1 MSNNVK
7 NYYDKLTDKNSSKKM
22 TTGDSLSS
30 IYNTNHSSKYSSNK
44 NTQDLLSKIGFT
56 NFNNANAKISPVAPP
71 VTPTPIQA
79 STQAPTQVQQVAQT
93 QAPTPAPA
101 QAPTQAQTPTP
112 VTPAPINANV
122 VAPPVTPP
130 VAPPVTPP
138 PPFEDPQELAIQKYL
153 SGLNGVTETEEELR
167 RRIAEI
173 TGETLGAQ
181 TMIGG
186 EPISA
191 GAQTGRKNYLSREAL
206 AQLQPLQSA
215 LDAEVAIREGKSQEP
230 IVIGDSTYAPDG
242 TLLSKETGDPMNP
255 MLVSQGQQIIDPVTG
270 EVIASGAPKEVTV
283 STSITEA
290 NGRRLLVNKATGETI
305 KDLGEASS
313 ASPYENELTKY
324 QNINTA
330 EKLRQNFE
338 NTKTFQDYKEITMN
352 AINMNNVW
360 EAYKNS
366 DKFGTN
372 DDNAVGRNGASIA
385 VLTLFQKLLDPG
397 SVVRES
403 EYARAAMGTPLW
415 ARMKGAKDALTEGG
429 VGMSDYELH
438 AILSTAN
445 VLAASTEK
453 EYARRYKAE
462 TDRTASLGLSPEQVY
477 GYIYEPQGLNYGG
490 YTADNVSALESIE
503 TSSADDNYVN
513 IPFESGNQ
521 TSTKGSYNGMSYI
534 LTND

>member
-1 MSNNVK
+1 MSNNYT
-7 NYYDKLTDKNSSKKM
+7 NYYNKLLNKTSSKKM
-22 TTGDSLSS
+22 ITGDSLSDS
-30 IYNTNHSSKYSSNK
+30 SLYGTNHSSKYSNNS

-71 VTPTPIQA
+71 VTSTPIQA
-79 STQAPTQVQQVAQT
+79 PTQAPTPVQQVAQT
-93 QAPTPAPA
+93 QAPTPAPT
-101 QAPTQAQTPTP
+101 APIQVPTPAPVQTVAPPAPAPVVAPAPTP
-112 VTPAPINANV
+112 V
-122 VAPPVTPP
+122 
-130 VAPPVTPP
+130 
-138 PPFEDPQELAIQKYL
+138 EDPQETAIQNYL
-153 SGLNGVTETEEELR
+153 SGLNGVTDTEANLR

-206 AQLQPLQSA
+206 AQLSPLQSA
-215 LDAEVAIREGKSQEP
+215 LNAEVAIREGKSQEP